1 MKTIIG
7 FLTCILLCNALQDKT
22 IKDLYFL
29 KGTWKVEHKENYETW
44 KINNDNSLEG
54 NSYKIRNSAK
64 RIDEYLSIK
73 AVDGKIIYTAK
84 VLDQNNSQPVDF
96 TLNTDVTDKFSFENA
111 AHDFPQK
118 IQYTKLNDS
127 TLFIAVLGE
136 NDRGVSYRMVKQK

>member
-7 FLTCILLCNALQDKT
+7 FLTCMLLYNTLPNQT

-29 KGTWKVEHKENYETW
+29 KGIWKVEHKENYEAW

-73 AVDGKIIYTAK
+73 AVNGEIIYTAK
-84 VLDQNNSQPVDF
+84 VLDQNNGHPVDF
-96 TLNTDVTDKFSFENA
+96 TLNTAVTDKFSFENA
-111 AHDFPQK
+111 AHNFPRK

-136 NDRGVSYRMVKQK
+136 NNKGFSYRMIKQR